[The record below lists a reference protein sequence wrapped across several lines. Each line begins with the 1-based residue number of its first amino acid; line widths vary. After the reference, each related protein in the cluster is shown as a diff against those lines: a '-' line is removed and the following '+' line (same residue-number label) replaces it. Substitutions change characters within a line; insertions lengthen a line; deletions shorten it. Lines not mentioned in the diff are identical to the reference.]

1 MTRVANRLK
10 TLRNKAGLSQSDLA
24 RSVEVTRAATS
35 RWEQGDIDSILAR
48 NAIRVA
54 GTLGTSVEYLF
65 TGKEPCAQIDV
76 AALSRA
82 IRIVE
87 QVLTDLT
94 PKSKAAIVAL
104 IYELILTGQPVSKNV
119 IRQLKAGG
127 GRPPSSGLV

>member
-1 MTRVANRLK
+1 MTRAAKRLK
-10 TLRNKAGLSQSDLA
+10 KLRSKAGLNQSQLA
-24 RSVEVTRAATS
+24 RSVEVTRAAAS

-76 AALSRA
+76 DALSKA
-82 IRIVE
+82 IRIGE

-94 PKSKAAIVAL
+94 PKGKATIMALVYQLIVND
-104 IYELILTGQPVSKNV
+104 QPVSKKV
-119 IRQLKAGG
+119 VRQLKAAA
-127 GRPPSSGLV
+127 

>member
-1 MTRVANRLK
+1 MTRTSNRLK
-10 TLRNKAGLSQSDLA
+10 KLRSKAGLNQSDLA
-24 RSVEVTRAATS
+24 RSVEVTRAAAS

-54 GTLGTSVEYLF
+54 DTLGTSVEYLF

-76 AALSRA
+76 DVLSRA

-94 PKSKAAIVAL
+94 PKGRATIVTL
-104 IYELILTGQPVSKNV
+104 VYQLILNDRPVSKKV
-119 IRQLKAGG
+119 IHQLKAAA
-127 GRPPSSGLV
+127 